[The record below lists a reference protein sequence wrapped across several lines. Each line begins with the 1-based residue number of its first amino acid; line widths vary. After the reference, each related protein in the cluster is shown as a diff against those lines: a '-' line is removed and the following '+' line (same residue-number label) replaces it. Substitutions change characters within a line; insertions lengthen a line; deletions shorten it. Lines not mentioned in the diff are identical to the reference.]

1 MTPSYKSP
9 WMNEE
14 LEMLRDTARRFFE
27 KEVAPRADAWKKQ
40 KHVDRDIWKMAGDLG
55 LIGISIPEQYGGHG
69 GTFAHDVVVI
79 EEQKRI
85 CDSAFPYVPGSVN
98 IPHFLL
104 ESASHEQLLEWMPPI
119 VRGEKMI
126 AVAITEPDAGSDVKT
141 LRTTARSDGD
151 HYVVNGSKIFI
162 TLGHVCD
169 WCMVAARTGGEGAKG
184 ISLLMVDTR
193 NTPGFKVGRILDK
206 VGQHGLDTCEIFFE
220 DMRVPKANLIGGVE
234 GTGFG
239 QLMNVFV
246 RERLAIATT
255 AVAVAESAV
264 RLTIEYAKQRKMF
277 DKTLWEFQNTR
288 FKMVECETQTRVAR
302 CFIDGM
308 IDRLAKG
315 ESVDP
320 NEAARAKWFC
330 SDVEC
335 RVVDECVQMFGGYG
349 YMAEYPIAQL
359 YMDARVE
366 RIYGGSNETLKE
378 LIARSL

>member
-1 MTPSYKSP
+1 MTPYKSP

-27 KEVAPRADAWKKQ
+27 KEVAPRAAAWRKQ
-40 KHVDRDIWKMAGDLG
+40 KHVDRAIWKMAGDLG

-69 GTFAHDVVVI
+69 GTFAHDVVVM

-104 ESASHEQLLEWMPPI
+104 ESAAHEQLLEWMPPI

-126 AVAITEPDAGSDVKT
+126 SVAITEPDAGSDVKT
-141 LRTTARSDGD
+141 LRTTARKDGD

-162 TLGHVCD
+162 TLGHVSD

-193 NTPGFKVGRILDK
+193 NTPGFRVGRILDK
-206 VGQHGLDTCEIFFE
+206 VGQHGLDTCEIFFD
-220 DMRVPKANLIGGVE
+220 DMRVPQSNLIGGVE
-234 GTGFG
+234 GRGFG

-255 AVAVAESAV
+255 GVASAESAV
-264 RLTIEYAKQRKMF
+264 RLTIDYAKQRKMF
-277 DKTLWEFQNTR
+277 GKTLWDFQNTR
-288 FKMVECETQTRVAR
+288 FKMVECETKTRVAR
-302 CFIDGM
+302 SFLDGM
-308 IDRLAKG
+308 IDRLSKG
-315 ESVDP
+315 EHVDP

-330 SDVEC
+330 SDLEC
-335 RVVDECVQMFGGYG
+335 AVVDECVQVFGGYG